1 MTGLTAAPEQL
12 TERPFCS
19 ALQVKHGNA
28 VLLHIIIK
36 GSICHIYDIDK
47 PLRYVM
53 EWEASGCNGKASESA
68 VSKVEISGSFGD
80 SG

>member
-1 MTGLTAAPEQL
+1 M
-12 TERPFCS
+12 
-19 ALQVKHGNA
+19 
-28 VLLHIIIK
+28 
-36 GSICHIYDIDK
+36 YDIDK